1 MEGGEALWNKLDQSF
16 NNDLLALLEEMRTLK
31 ESSPGIAAQLAKTE
45 KFVEEWDGRTQIFHD
60 AKPPGQLISAE
71 QLRVQIA
78 QQLGDARAAIKKA
91 KTPVPVVTPTPLP
104 EPKKK
109 PAAKTPAPTKAKVI
123 EPEPEPEPA
132 QVTEKAEETVTVH
145 TPPAQV
151 TVRATP
157 KEAPVKK
164 PKVDQREA
172 ARLKAQEAREER
184 ERVNAQKRK
193 EQEARVAIAER
204 FGAAMRSETEKLLR
218 GEKINGWAN
227 VYNELDVIMAA
238 AKLRVRGEPD
248 PTRALEVA
256 YNKWVIELQKHRD
269 ANKLDKQGSLPEW
282 RARLGLQRYVI
293 IEAGELQT
301 STHTEAVPE
310 AGTEGPS
317 GPTHTYSVHVTLDPN
332 QVRVPTRPLNEQTV
346 DELVNDL
353 LSVSNVALRI
363 HATLEGNGAEQPH
376 VYWPHLDIGQG
387 YRYEWGMAAW
397 NAPGGGKEQVGKVLT
412 DYVASVIKPRVK
424 LEHDRLTF
432 TPYAWPTFA
441 VLSAPV
447 LAQQIEVLV

>member
-1 MEGGEALWNKLDQSF
+1 MEGGEALWNKVDQSF
-16 NNDLLALLEEMRTLK
+16 NTDLLGLLEEMRTLK
-31 ESSPGIAAQLAKTE
+31 ASSPGIGAQLAKTE

-60 AKPPGQLISAE
+60 ARPPGQPVSAE

-91 KTPVPVVTPTPLP
+91 KSPLPVVTPTPLP

-109 PAAKTPAPTKAKVI
+109 PAVKGPVPTKAKVT
-123 EPEPEPEPA
+123 EPEPEP
-132 QVTEKAEETVTVH
+132 VTEKAEETVRA
-145 TPPAQV
+145 PSLPAPV
-151 TVRATP
+151 TVKATP
-157 KEAPVKK
+157 KEAPVQK
-164 PKVDQREA
+164 PKVDQRAA
-172 ARLKAQEAREER
+172 ARLKAQEALEER

-193 EQEARVAIAER
+193 EQEARVAIADR

-218 GEKINGWAN
+218 GEKISGWGS
-227 VYNELDVIMAA
+227 VYNDLDVIVAA

-248 PTRALEVA
+248 ASRALKAA
-256 YNKWVIELQKHRD
+256 YDKWVIELEKHRAAD
-269 ANKLDKQGSLPEW
+269 KLDKQGSLTQW
-282 RARLGLQRYVI
+282 RAWLGLQKYDIV
-293 IEAGELQT
+293 EAGELQT
-301 STHTEAVPE
+301 SAHTEAVPE

-332 QVRVPTRPLNEQTV
+332 QVRVPTRSLNDQTV

-353 LSVSNVALRI
+353 LSVSNVGLRI
-363 HATLEGNGAEQPH
+363 HATLEGRGAEQPH
-376 VYWPHLDIGQG
+376 VYWPNLDIGQG
-387 YRYEWGMAAW
+387 YRYQWGTVAW
-397 NAPGGGKEQVGKVLT
+397 SAPGGAKEQVGKVLT
-412 DYVASVIKPRVK
+412 DYVTSVIKPKVK

-447 LAQQIEVLV
+447 LAPQVEVLV